1 MGQNEK
7 FKNLWGGG
15 NGIRASK
22 QFMFSIGKVM
32 LILYMGLEYYILL
45 SCYINFPKV

>member
-1 MGQNEK
+1 MGGG
-7 FKNLWGGG
+7 GGG

-32 LILYMGLEYYILL
+32 LILYMGLSCILT
-45 SCYINFPKV
+45 SQKSSGGNQS